1 MVERQL
7 PKLDV
12 VGSNPIARSAVPDW
26 VPLAGGQGTFS
37 FPSGM
42 SPISATVIVA
52 LILVTALYVAAEF
65 AAVSVRRSRL
75 QQMAEEGDR
84 LAARMLAIVNDGVA
98 LDRYIAACQVGIT
111 LASLGLGAYAQA
123 TVAVDLAPMLARWA
137 GMQIDTAQSVAA
149 IVVLVVITILMM
161 VLGELVPKSLALQF
175 PTATARYTV
184 LPLVVSLRF
193 LKWPISFLNGN
204 GAAILRLLR
213 MPAHGHAHIHSPT
226 EIEYLIAESRAGGQL
241 DPTESQRLREA
252 LRLGM
257 RSVGELMIPRTRV
270 VGVREGT
277 PWPEVVE
284 LLRRTPYSRLPVY
297 EDTLDHV
304 IGVLH
309 VRDVVRPLMAGAGAP
324 ESLRDV
330 LTPVLVV
337 PETMTVDRLL
347 ERLRSERKALA
358 IVADEFGGTAGLIT
372 VGDLL
377 DELLGE
383 TGDEFKPKE
392 SSVQRQADGRV
403 RLPGGLR
410 LDEATPWVGV
420 HWEADAYTVGG
431 LVMERLGRLP
441 VVGDTLNIDGAMVE
455 VEKLRGRAVESLL
468 VKPRPAEGGDD

>member
-1 MVERQL
+1 M
-7 PKLDV
+7 
-12 VGSNPIARSAVPDW
+12 GSLWPEAA
-26 VPLAGGQGTFS
+26 GTFS
-37 FPSGM
+37 FPQGM
-42 SPISATVIVA
+42 SPIVATVIVA
-52 LILVTALYVAAEF
+52 LILVNALYVAAEF

-84 LAARMLAIVNDGVA
+84 LAGRMLDIVNDGAA
-98 LDRYIAACQVGIT
+98 LDRFIAACQVGIT
-111 LASLGLGAYAQA
+111 LSSLVLGAYAQA
-123 TVAVDLAPMLARWA
+123 TLAVDLAPLFARLGA
-137 GMQIDTAQSVAA
+137 LEVATSQSVAA
-149 IVVLVVITILMM
+149 IVVLVLITVLMM

-175 PTATARYTV
+175 PTATARWTV
-184 LPLVVSLRF
+184 LPLVFSLRV
-193 LKWPISFLNGN
+193 LKWPITFLNGN
-204 GAAILRLLR
+204 GAAILRLMR

-241 DPTESQRLREA
+241 DPTESHRLREA

-257 RSVGELMIPRTRV
+257 RTVGELMIPRTRV

-277 PWPEVVE
+277 PWPEVVD

-297 EDTLDHV
+297 DETLDHI

-309 VRDVVRPLMAGAGAP
+309 VRDVVKPLIAGGATP
-324 ESLRDV
+324 DTWRDV
-330 LTPVLVV
+330 VTPVLVV

-347 ERLRSERKALA
+347 ERLRAERKALA

-383 TGDEFKPKE
+383 TGDEFKPKD
-392 SSVQRQADGRV
+392 SPVQKLGDGRV
-403 RLPGGLR
+403 RLPGALR
-410 LDEATPWVGV
+410 LDEASAWVGV

-441 VVGDTLNIDGAMVE
+441 VVGDKLDIDGAIVE
-455 VEKLRGRAVESLL
+455 VEKLKGRAVEFLL
-468 VKPRPAEGGDD
+468 VTPRPAESRDD